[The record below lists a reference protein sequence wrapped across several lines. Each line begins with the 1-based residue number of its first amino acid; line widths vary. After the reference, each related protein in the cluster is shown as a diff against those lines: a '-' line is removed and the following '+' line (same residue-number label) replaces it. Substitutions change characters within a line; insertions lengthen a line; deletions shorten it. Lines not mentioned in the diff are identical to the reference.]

1 MPPPPLLDIESSD
14 EEDEDEDR
22 DVVMKEAAPSSTTVT
37 TKVSPL
43 IRSRLEALYD
53 SERVNR
59 LLYQFMQIGT
69 NSDAIQSVS
78 SFFNT
83 LMLRWP
89 MKKDAILHTLLYKSS
104 NTHNLLQILWQAW
117 SVSTEAAFFN
127 DDGNMMAH
135 LAEAVKYIGDSK
147 KARVESWSVL
157 FLLCEVYARS
167 LLTLGDDEF
176 LDKKATHANPLE
188 LNQVIDLGRQLKNI
202 SFVMFWRANSM
213 DLTQHIGLTG
223 IQLNQLRS
231 SVTHLLQQIHM
242 RE

>member
-1 MPPPPLLDIESSD
+1 MLKFNLPLDNDSSD

-22 DVVMKEAAPSSTTVT
+22 DVVMKEATSTTPIT
-37 TKVSPL
+37 IVSPL
-43 IRSRLEALYD
+43 IRSRLETLYD
-53 SERVNR
+53 SERVNH

-69 NSDAIQSVS
+69 SSDAIQSVS

-89 MKKDAILHTLLYKSS
+89 MKKDAILNTLLYKST
-104 NTHNLLQILWQAW
+104 NTHNLLQILWQSW
-117 SVSTEAAFFN
+117 SASTEAAFFN
-127 DDGNMMAH
+127 DDDNMMAH
-135 LAEAVKYIGDSK
+135 LVDAVKYISDSK
-147 KARVESWSVL
+147 KARFESWSVL

-176 LDKKATHANPLE
+176 LDKNASHTNPLE
-188 LNQVIDLGRQLKNI
+188 LNQIIALSRQLKNI

>member
-1 MPPPPLLDIESSD
+1 
-14 EEDEDEDR
+14 
-22 DVVMKEAAPSSTTVT
+22 MKEVTPTTSAT
-37 TKVSPL
+37 IVSPL
-43 IRSRLEALYD
+43 IRSRLETLYD
-53 SERVNR
+53 SERVNH

-69 NSDAIQSVS
+69 SSDAIQSVS

-89 MKKDAILHTLLYKSS
+89 MKKDAILNTLLYKSA
-104 NTHNLLQILWQAW
+104 NTHSLLQILWQSW
-117 SVSTEAAFFN
+117 SASTEAAFFN
-127 DDGNMMAH
+127 DDGNIMAH
-135 LAEAVKYIGDSK
+135 LTDAVKYISDSK
-147 KARVESWSVL
+147 KTRFESWSVL
-157 FLLCEVYARS
+157 FLLCEIYARS

-176 LDKKATHANPLE
+176 LDKKATHTNPLE
-188 LNQVIDLGRQLKNI
+188 LTQVIALGRQLKNI

-231 SVTHLLQQIHM
+231 SATHLLQQIHM